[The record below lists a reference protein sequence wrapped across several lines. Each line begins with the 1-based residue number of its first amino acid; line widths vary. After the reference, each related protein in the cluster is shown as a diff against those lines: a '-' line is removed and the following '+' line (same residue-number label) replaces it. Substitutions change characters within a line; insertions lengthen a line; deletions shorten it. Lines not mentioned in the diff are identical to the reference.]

1 MQLIS
6 LRIKRII
13 LSSQFII
20 VKSINHTCETQTGTH
35 TNKATYPLC
44 GIWFR
49 EVVVTGKV
57 YFLNAL
63 KLHNNVVGFGEA
75 NICCNLKILSV
86 QIRNVILKPKRT
98 NKCPPHTHTN
108 ERKHHHRPQKQGRKE
123 ESKQERERKRL
134 LSTASHRLNPIGTVG
149 KQTAVVRAAGCPP
162 GI

>member
-20 VKSINHTCETQTGTH
+20 VKSINHRCETQTGTH

-75 NICCNLKILSV
+75 NICCNLKIWSV
-86 QIRNVILKPKRT
+86 RIRNVILKPKRT
-98 NKCPPHTHTN
+98 NKCPPPHTN
-108 ERKHHHRPQKQGRKE
+108 KRKHHHRPQKQGRKE
-123 ESKQERERKRL
+123 ESKQERERKRP